1 MHTRDIQSAVIIGA
15 GNMASQLGMALTGHG
30 VRVAEVF
37 NRSKDAGMTLASN
50 LGARY
55 VANLKELSPDAD
67 LYILAVSDAA
77 IALIA
82 AELRVGNKLVV
93 HTSGPTP
100 LSILAGTSVN
110 TGVFYP
116 LQTFSPAGTDGFGGI
131 PVCLE
136 AGTTYG
142 AEQLKRLAEK
152 LTPLVYFIDSDR
164 RRVLHLA
171 AVFACNF
178 SNFMNAVAEDILAS
192 QDIPFE
198 LLVPLIRQTAEN
210 AGRGK
215 VFGLQTGPA
224 VRGDLQVLASHREL
238 LAGDPGYLEIYNLIS
253 SNIIKYK
260 SKHGKL

>member
-15 GNMASQLGMALTGHG
+15 GNLASQLGMALTGHG

-37 NRSKDAGMTLASN
+37 NRSKDPGMKLASK

-55 VANLKELSPDAD
+55 VAGLKELSPDAD

-77 IALIA
+77 IPLVA
-82 AELRVGNKLVV
+82 AELRAGDKIVV
-93 HTSGPTP
+93 HTSGTIPMG
-100 LSILAGTSVN
+100 ILDGTSVN

-116 LQTFSPAGTDGFGGI
+116 VQTFTKAAVAGFEGI

-136 AGTTYG
+136 TSTNYG
-142 AEQLKRLAEK
+142 GELLKGLAEK
-152 LTPLVYFIDSDR
+152 LTRLVYFIDSDR

-178 SNFMNAVAEDILAS
+178 SNFMNAVAEDILVP

-210 AGRGK
+210 AGRGN

-238 LAGDPGYLEIYNLIS
+238 LASDPGYLEIYNLIS

-260 SKHGKL
+260 SIHGKL